1 MKKRSASILA
11 FAIAVLS
18 LEAAPVLNSSLSL
31 TESAS
36 AYTVKIG
43 VPEKTPVNVRLA
55 GRRLLL
61 ETDAGD
67 NAPRHDQ
74 SLHLPAALPDAPLGI
89 QRDSGE
95 LVITIPKGGPAPSS
109 VSAPDPFGAAFRG
122 VDDFDAMRSDM
133 LKQAA
138 ALMNQFNQTAKSPTG
153 GTSGIDMLQSLLG
166 QSGLAGVIG
175 GGGVGGFELRDE
187 PDRYVL
193 VSKIPEAQAK
203 NVSVTVDNERFVTIT
218 VKQDKS
224 SQAGGLS
231 AFSASSSTQS
241 MTLPGP
247 VQADRMTMDY
257 KNGQLEVT
265 LPKS

>member
-1 MKKRSASILA
+1 MKKLA
-11 FAIAVLS
+11 APLLCLAAALS
-18 LEAAPVLNSSLSL
+18 LDAAPVLSSSMSLSE
-31 TESAS
+31 TDS

-61 ETDAGD
+61 ETSSGD
-67 NAPRHDQ
+67 NAPRYEQ
-74 SLHLPAALPDAPLGI
+74 SLQLPAAVPDAPLGI

-95 LVITIPKGGPAPSS
+95 MVITIPKGGPAPSNS
-109 VSAPDPFGAAFRG
+109 AAPDPFREAFAG
-122 VDDFDAMRSDM
+122 LDDFDAMRDDM

-138 ALMNQFNQTAKSPTG
+138 ALMNQFGQATKSPAGG
-153 GTSGIDMLQSLLG
+153 GTGMDMLQSLLN
-166 QSGLAGVIG
+166 QSGLAGVVG
-175 GGGVGGFELRDE
+175 GGLVGTFEMREE

-203 NVSVTVDNERFVTIT
+203 NVSVNVDNERFVTIT
-218 VKQDKS
+218 TKQDKS

-231 AFSASSSTQS
+231 AFGASSSTQS
-241 MTLPGP
+241 ITLPGP
-247 VQADRMTMDY
+247 VRVERMTMDY

-265 LPKS
+265 LPKA

>member
-1 MKKRSASILA
+1 M
-11 FAIAVLS
+11 
-18 LEAAPVLNSSLSL
+18 SL
-31 TESAS
+31 TESDS
-36 AYTVKIG
+36 AYTVKLG

-55 GRRLLL
+55 GRVLLL
-61 ETDAGD
+61 ETSSGD
-67 NAPRHDQ
+67 NAPRYDQ
-74 SLHLPAALPDAPLGI
+74 SLQLPAAVPDAPLGI

-95 LVITIPKGGPAPSS
+95 LVITVPKGGPAPSRAT
-109 VSAPDPFGAAFRG
+109 APDPFRDAFSRL
-122 VDDFDAMRSDM
+122 DDFDAMRDDM

-153 GTSGIDMLQSLLG
+153 AGSGVDMLQSLLS

-175 GGGVGGFELRDE
+175 GGGGGFQLRE
-187 PDRYVL
+187 EADRYVL

-203 NVSVTVDNERFVTIT
+203 NVSVNVDNDRFVTIT
-218 VKQDKS
+218 TKQDKS

-247 VQADRMTMDY
+247 VKVERMTMDY

-265 LPKS
+265 LPKA

>member
-1 MKKRSASILA
+1 MKKLAASLLCLGA
-11 FAIAVLS
+11 AVLS
-18 LEAAPVLNSSLSL
+18 LEAAPVLSSSLSL
-31 TESAS
+31 TESDS

-61 ETDAGD
+61 ETGAGD
-67 NAPRHDQ
+67 NALRYDQ
-74 SLHLPAALPDAPLGI
+74 SLQLPAAVPDAPLGI

-109 VSAPDPFGAAFRG
+109 ASTPDPFHDAFRG
-122 VDDFDAMRSDM
+122 LNDFDAMRDDM

-138 ALMNQFNQTAKSPTG
+138 ALMNQFGQTVKSPTG
-153 GTSGIDMLQSLLG
+153 GSGMDMIQSLLT

-175 GGGVGGFELRDE
+175 GGTGGFELREE

-203 NVSVTVDNERFVTIT
+203 NVSVKVDNDRFVTIT
-218 VKQDKS
+218 TKQDKS

-247 VQADRMTMDY
+247 VKVDRMTMDY

-265 LPKS
+265 LPKE

>member
-1 MKKRSASILA
+1 MKKFCASLFYLA
-11 FAIAVLS
+11 TAILS
-18 LEAAPVLNSSLSL
+18 LEAAPVLSSSLSL
-31 TESAS
+31 TESDS

-61 ETDAGD
+61 ETGVGD
-67 NAPRHDQ
+67 NALRYDQ
-74 SLHLPAALPDAPLGI
+74 SLQLPAAMPDAPLGI

-109 VSAPDPFGAAFRG
+109 ASAPDPFRDAFRG
-122 VDDFDAMRSDM
+122 LDDFDSMRNDM

-138 ALMNQFNQTAKSPTG
+138 ALMNQFGQTAKSPTG
-153 GTSGIDMLQSLLG
+153 GSTGMDMLQSLLS
-166 QSGLAGVIG
+166 QSGLAGAIG
-175 GGGVGGFELRDE
+175 GGSGGFELSE
-187 PDRYVL
+187 EADRYVL

-203 NVSVTVDNERFVTIT
+203 NVSVKVDNDRFVTIT
-218 VKQDKS
+218 TKQDKS

-247 VQADRMTMDY
+247 VKVERMTMDY

-265 LPKS
+265 LPKA

>member
-1 MKKRSASILA
+1 MKKLPASILV
-11 FAIAVLS
+11 FALAVLS
-18 LEAAPVLNSSLSL
+18 LEAAPVLSSSMSL
-31 TESAS
+31 TESDS
-36 AYTVKIG
+36 AYTVKLG

-55 GRRLLL
+55 GRVLLL
-61 ETDAGD
+61 ETSAGD
-67 NAPRHDQ
+67 NAPRYDQ
-74 SLHLPAALPDAPLGI
+74 SLQLPAAVPDAPLGI

-95 LVITIPKGGPAPSS
+95 LVITVPKGGPAPSS
-109 VSAPDPFGAAFRG
+109 AAVPDPFRDAFSRL
-122 VDDFDAMRSDM
+122 DDFDAMRDDM

-153 GTSGIDMLQSLLG
+153 AGSGVDMLQSLLS

-175 GGGVGGFELRDE
+175 GGGGGFQLREEADC
-187 PDRYVL
+187 YVL

-203 NVSVTVDNERFVTIT
+203 NVSVNVDNDRFVTIT
-218 VKQDKS
+218 TKQDKS

-247 VQADRMTMDY
+247 VKVERMTMDY

-265 LPKS
+265 LPKA

>member
-1 MKKRSASILA
+1 MKKLSASILS

-18 LEAAPVLNSSLSL
+18 LEAAPVLSSSLSL
-31 TESAS
+31 TESDS

-61 ETDAGD
+61 ETGAGD
-67 NAPRHDQ
+67 NAPRYDQ
-74 SLHLPAALPDAPLGI
+74 SLQLPAAVPDAPLGI
-89 QRDSGE
+89 QRDSGA

-109 VSAPDPFGAAFRG
+109 ASAPDPFRDAFRG
-122 VDDFDAMRSDM
+122 LDDFDSMRDDM

-138 ALMNQFNQTAKSPTG
+138 ALMNQFGQAAKSPTG
-153 GTSGIDMLQSLLG
+153 AASGMDMLQSLLS

-175 GGGVGGFELRDE
+175 GGVARFELREE

-193 VSKIPEAQAK
+193 ISKIPEEQAK
-203 NVSVTVDNERFVTIT
+203 NVSVNVENDRFVTIT
-218 VKQDKS
+218 TKQDKS

-247 VQADRMTMDY
+247 VKVERMTMDY

-265 LPKS
+265 LPKA

>member
-1 MKKRSASILA
+1 MKKLPASILS
-11 FAIAVLS
+11 FALAVLS
-18 LEAAPVLNSSLSL
+18 LEAAPVLSSSMSLSE
-31 TESAS
+31 TDT

-55 GRRLLL
+55 GRVLLL
-61 ETDAGD
+61 ETVAGD
-67 NAPRHDQ
+67 KAPRYDQ
-74 SLHLPAALPDAPLGI
+74 SLQLPAAVPDAPLGI

-95 LVITIPKGGPAPSS
+95 LVITVPKGGPAPSS
-109 VSAPDPFGAAFRG
+109 AAASDPFRDAFSRL
-122 VDDFDAMRSDM
+122 DDFDAMRDDM

-153 GTSGIDMLQSLLG
+153 GTSGMDMLQSLLS

-175 GGGVGGFELRDE
+175 GGAGGFELRE
-187 PDRYVL
+187 EADRYVL
-193 VSKIPEAQAK
+193 LSKIPEAQAK
-203 NVSVTVDNERFVTIT
+203 NVSVNVDNDRFVTIT
-218 VKQDKS
+218 TKQDIS
-224 SQAGGLS
+224 SQTCGLS

-247 VQADRMTMDY
+247 VKVERMTMDY

-265 LPKS
+265 LPKA

>member
-11 FAIAVLS
+11 MAIATMS
-18 LEAAPVLNSSLSL
+18 LEAAPVLSSSMSL

-36 AYTVKIG
+36 GYTVKIG
-43 VPEKTPVNVRLA
+43 VPEKMPVNVRLA

-61 ETDAGD
+61 ETGAGD

-89 QRDSGE
+89 QRDRGE

-109 VSAPDPFGAAFRG
+109 ASAPDLFGAAFRG
-122 VDDFDAMRSDM
+122 VDDFDAMRDDM

-138 ALMNQFNQTAKSPTG
+138 ALMNQFNQPAKTPTG
-153 GTSGIDMLQSLLG
+153 GTSGIDMLQSLLS

-175 GGGVGGFELRDE
+175 GGAGGFELREE
-187 PDRYVL
+187 PNRYVL

-231 AFSASSSTQS
+231 AFGSSSSTQS
-241 MTLPGP
+241 LTLPGP
-247 VQADRMTMDY
+247 VKVQQMTMDY

-265 LPKS
+265 LPKA